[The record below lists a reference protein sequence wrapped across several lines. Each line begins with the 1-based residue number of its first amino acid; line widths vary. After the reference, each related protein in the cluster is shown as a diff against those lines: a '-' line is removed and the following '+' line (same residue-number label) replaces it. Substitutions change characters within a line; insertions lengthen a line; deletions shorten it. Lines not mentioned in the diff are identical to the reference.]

1 MQKVGLPVCF
11 TSHREN
17 SSQID
22 SVYSNHNTFM
32 GNFERKGK
40 CSYLDGLRREST
52 LFEDFVEPY
61 ETKKIIMQHMHI
73 IYNPLTRVIQI
84 QIERHMFIV
93 AMVME
98 NIPGF
103 RCKSKNN
110 SRVDKY
116 IPNSYL

>member
-1 MQKVGLPVCF
+1 
-11 TSHREN
+11 
-17 SSQID
+17 
-22 SVYSNHNTFM
+22 
-32 GNFERKGK
+32 
-40 CSYLDGLRREST
+40 
-52 LFEDFVEPY
+52 
-61 ETKKIIMQHMHI
+61 MQHMHI

-84 QIERHMFIV
+84 QIEKHMFIV

-116 IPNSYL
+116 MPNSYL